1 MMANEAMMSAPIT
14 RHYKW
19 HYCGAAC
26 QKVHWKAGHK
36 QECRR
41 LRESQSEGNA

>member
-14 RHYKW
+14 RHYR
-19 HYCGAAC
+19 GAAC

-36 QECRR
+36 QECRQ
-41 LRESQSEGNA
+41 LREGQSEGNA